1 MRKIITPPLND
12 ENLGRINENF
22 SELFRRVENA
32 IEQISQQIWNKIVD
46 QNTINLG
53 TPVNNLG
60 DLPPA
65 ELPDPDKRNT
75 IRYVRN
81 EQKLYVFNGSDWL
94 EFEEANYDPYQQF
107 KKELDK
113 SVAQYKEDLTSQL
126 NLSKKEIDALNTS
139 IKNNV
144 NNIGASA
151 ISTITQ
157 LKNDVTSLKT
167 TFETDYAN
175 KVKTFNDNV
184 TDKTTTFNNNYT
196 TKLNAFNDNY
206 NNKAKAFNDNYDKK
220 NSDINTF
227 YNNAT
232 QTMTDLK
239 NKTEAASASIASK
252 KINGIVEILEGDTY
266 YITKYEDGFAEL
278 HFTYDYTAENTKT
291 TSGFYYYDINAIPFP
306 AGISFVKVFSTTVSI
321 LGNYYITGGTS
332 KNAIGSDIGVRVWS
346 YKDAAGTTWTL
357 QISVLGKYK

>member
-1 MRKIITPPLND
+1 MRKIITPPLDD

-22 SELFRRVENA
+22 SELFRRVETA

-46 QNTINLG
+46 QNTIILED
-53 TPVNNLG
+53 PVDSVE

-175 KVKTFNDNV
+175 KVKTFN
-184 TDKTTTFNNNYT
+184 
-196 TKLNAFNDNY
+196 A
-206 NNKAKAFNDNYDKK
+206 NYDKK

-239 NKTEAASASIASK
+239 TKTEAASASIASK

-346 YKDAAGTTWTL
+346 YKDAAGTPWTL

>member
-1 MRKIITPPLND
+1 MRKIITPPLDD

-22 SELFRRVENA
+22 SELFRRVETA

-46 QNTINLG
+46 QNTIILED
-53 TPVNNLG
+53 PVDSVE

-175 KVKTFNDNV
+175 KVKTFN
-184 TDKTTTFNNNYT
+184 
-196 TKLNAFNDNY
+196 A
-206 NNKAKAFNDNYDKK
+206 NYDKK

-232 QTMTDLK
+232 QTMTDSK
-239 NKTEAASASIASK
+239 TKTEAASASIASK

-346 YKDAAGTTWTL
+346 YKDAAGTPWTL

>member
-1 MRKIITPPLND
+1 MRKIITPPLDD

-22 SELFRRVENA
+22 SELFRRVETA

-46 QNTINLG
+46 QNTIILED
-53 TPVNNLG
+53 PVDSVE

-175 KVKTFNDNV
+175 KVKSFNDNV

-196 TKLNAFNDNY
+196 T
-206 NNKAKAFNDNYDKK
+206 
-220 NSDINTF
+220 
-227 YNNAT
+227 
-232 QTMTDLK
+232 
-239 NKTEAASASIASK
+239 
-252 KINGIVEILEGDTY
+252 
-266 YITKYEDGFAEL
+266 
-278 HFTYDYTAENTKT
+278 
-291 TSGFYYYDINAIPFP
+291 
-306 AGISFVKVFSTTVSI
+306 
-321 LGNYYITGGTS
+321 
-332 KNAIGSDIGVRVWS
+332 
-346 YKDAAGTTWTL
+346 
-357 QISVLGKYK
+357 

>member
-1 MRKIITPPLND
+1 MRKIITPPLDD

-22 SELFRRVENA
+22 SELFRRVETA

-46 QNTINLG
+46 QNTIILED
-53 TPVNNLG
+53 PVDSVE

-157 LKNDVTSLKT
+157 LKNDVNSLKT

-175 KVKTFNDNV
+175 KVKTFNDNFIE
-184 TDKTTTFNNNYT
+184 KTTIFNNNYT
-196 TKLNAFNDNY
+196 TKLNAFN
-206 NNKAKAFNDNYDKK
+206 ANYDKK

-239 NKTEAASASIASK
+239 TKTEAASASIANK
-252 KINGIVEILEGDTY
+252 KVNGIVEILEGDTY

-291 TSGFYYYDINAIPFP
+291 TSGFYYYDINSITFP
-306 AGISFVKVFSTTVSI
+306 AGMKFTKVFSTAVSI

-332 KNAIGSDIGVRVWS
+332 KNALGSDIGVRVWS
-346 YKDAAGTTWTL
+346 YKDAAGTPWTL